1 MKREDI
7 SRALLSL
14 GRRSPTSR
22 YIGPATRIALLAPY
36 FASEPLENL
45 DATFYHTG
53 SYEGDLELYTELR
66 ELIKKYGV
74 EEME

>member
-45 DATFYHTG
+45 DATFYHIG
-53 SYEGDLELYTELR
+53 SYEGDLEQFERLR
-66 ELIKKYGV
+66 ELVKGYGG
-74 EEME
+74 ER

>member
-1 MKREDI
+1 MTREDI
-7 SRALLSL
+7 DKVLFSL

-22 YIGPATRIALLAPY
+22 YIGPATRIALLASY

-53 SYEGDLELYTELR
+53 SYEGDLEQFERLR
-66 ELIKKYGV
+66 ELVKGYGG
-74 EEME
+74 ER